1 MNDKIWFMIGGFV
14 LGAISGGAA
23 TYFLTKK
30 KIEEKAEAE
39 INSVK
44 EYFTVPKVELK
55 REDTAKEATENKPD
69 VIAEQATKKPSL
81 TEYARKL
88 KDGGY
93 TNYSDKD
100 ANPDPKDEAVERSMK
115 PVVIHPNNY
124 GDDETYDQ
132 VSLTLYADGVLADED
147 DTILNA
153 DEVLGEG
160 ALDRMGEY
168 EDDAL
173 HVQNSLR
180 KVYYEVLADERS
192 YFDATGKK
200 ADADYKLYKRLD
212 KYKDEEDE

>member
-1 MNDKIWFMIGGFV
+1 MDNKTWFAIGGFV

-23 TYFLTKK
+23 TYFITKK
-30 KIEEKAEAE
+30 KFEERAQAE
-39 INSVK
+39 IESVK

-55 REDTAKEATENKPD
+55 KDDIAKEPSEEKKD

-81 TEYARKL
+81 TEYAKKL

-93 TNYSDKD
+93 INYSDRNV
-100 ANPDPKDEAVERSMK
+100 NPEKDEKIESSMK
-115 PVVIHPNNY
+115 PEVIDPNEY

-147 DTILNA
+147 DTILNIN
-153 DEVLGEG
+153 EVVGEG
-160 ALDRMGEY
+160 NLDRMGEY

-173 HVQNSLR
+173 HVKNNVR

-192 YFDATGKK
+192 YIDATGKSV
-200 ADADYKLYKRLD
+200 DADYDLYRRLG
-212 KYKDEEDE
+212 KDEEDK

>member
-1 MNDKIWFMIGGFV
+1 MDNKTWFAIGGFV

-23 TYFLTKK
+23 TYFITKK
-30 KIEEKAEAE
+30 KFEERAQAE
-39 INSVK
+39 IESVK

-55 REDTAKEATENKPD
+55 KDDIAKESIEEKKD

-81 TEYARKL
+81 TEYAKKL

-93 TNYSDKD
+93 INYSDRNV
-100 ANPDPKDEAVERSMK
+100 NPENDEKIESSMK
-115 PVVIHPNNY
+115 PEVIDPNEY

-147 DTILNA
+147 DTILNIN
-153 DEVLGEG
+153 EVVGEG
-160 ALDRMGEY
+160 NLDRMGEY

-173 HVQNSLR
+173 HVKNNVR

-192 YFDATGKK
+192 YIDATGKSV
-200 ADADYKLYKRLD
+200 DADYDLYRRLG
-212 KYKDEEDE
+212 KDEEDK

>member
-1 MNDKIWFMIGGFV
+1 MDNKTWFAIGGFV

-30 KIEEKAEAE
+30 KFEERAQME
-39 INSVK
+39 IDSVK

-55 REDTAKEATENKPD
+55 KEDIAKEPSEEKKG

-81 TEYARKL
+81 TEYAKKL

-93 TNYSDKD
+93 INYSDRNV
-100 ANPDPKDEAVERSMK
+100 NPEKDEKIESSMK
-115 PVVIHPNNY
+115 PEVIDPNEY

-147 DTILNA
+147 DTILNIN
-153 DEVLGEG
+153 EVVGEG
-160 ALDRMGEY
+160 NLDRMGEY

-173 HVQNSLR
+173 HVKNNVR

-192 YFDATGKK
+192 YIDATGKSV
-200 ADADYKLYKRLD
+200 DADYDLYRRLG
-212 KYKDEEDE
+212 KDEEDK